1 MGHTSEAVQAVR
13 DMVKY
18 QATMGQTGSPV
29 HMSVGP
35 AGSMDKLGPPGR
47 GPAATVESTERGR
60 GKTGSKSTSLQ
71 VSIMPNSSNNE
82 PYRIDPA
89 QRITRLP
96 PYLFGRIN
104 ALKHTMRQQGADI
117 IDLGMGNPADPA
129 PQIVIDKLCEAARDP
144 RNHRYSASKGITN
157 LRKEMAK
164 KYARKWGVELDPD
177 TEVLACIG
185 SKEGFSHLCLAML
198 GTGDTAIVPDP
209 AFPIHCYGVVLAGAN
224 VITVPLGN
232 DQKFLD
238 TIAMVCEHLF
248 PKPKL
253 LILNYPH
260 NPTAMTVDPGFF
272 EPVVDLAK
280 HFKFQVI
287 HDFAYGETVFDGYQ
301 APSFLSAKG
310 AKDVGVEFTTMSKP
324 YNMAGFRIGFVAG
337 NKQMIDYLATIKG
350 YYDYGIFQA
359 VQIAG
364 IIAMRHCEKDIAA
377 QNLKYQSR
385 RDVVCDGLQRIG
397 WQVEKPR
404 ASMFVWAR
412 VADEHL
418 NGKGTI
424 DYAMDLMEHAEVAIA
439 PGRAFGENGE
449 GYMRIA
455 LVENEQRLRQAVR
468 NISRYSQQRPI
479 RKAKAAR

>member
-1 MGHTSEAVQAVR
+1 MAGNMLQCDAVTRPTNRRGIEPLRPANTDGYHSHGLDTVFWVLPMSSMNNSEQC
-13 DMVKY
+13 
-18 QATMGQTGSPV
+18 QIE
-29 HMSVGP
+29 P
-35 AGSMDKLGPPGR
+35 A
-47 GPAATVESTERGR
+47 ERI
-60 GKTGSKSTSLQ
+60 K
-71 VSIMPNSSNNE
+71 
-82 PYRIDPA
+82 
-89 QRITRLP
+89 RLP
-96 PYLFGRIN
+96 PYLFGRLN
-104 ALKHTMRQQGADI
+104 ALKLQKRQQGADI
-117 IDLGMGNPADPA
+117 IDLGMGNPLDSA
-129 PQIVIDKLCEAARDP
+129 PQAVIDKLCEAVQDP
-144 RNHRYSASKGITN
+144 RNHRYSASKGIKG
-157 LRKEMAK
+157 LRREIAK
-164 KYARKWGVELDPD
+164 KYAQKWRVELDWE

-198 GTGDTAIVPDP
+198 GPGDTAVVPDP
-209 AFPIHCYGVVLAGAN
+209 AFPIHNYGVVLAGGN

-238 TIAMVCEHLF
+238 TVAMVCEHLF

-260 NPTAMTVDPGFF
+260 NPTAMTVEEGFF
-272 EPVVDLAK
+272 DTVVDLAK
-280 HFKFQVI
+280 RFKFAVI
-287 HDFAYGETVFDGYQ
+287 HDFAYGETAFDGYKP
-301 APSFLSAKG
+301 PSFLSAKG

-337 NKQMIDYLATIKG
+337 NRQMIDYLATIKG

-359 VQIAG
+359 IQIAG
-364 IIAMRHCEKDIAA
+364 IMAMRHCEDTIIA
-377 QNLKYQSR
+377 QNQKYSSR
-385 RDVVCDGLQRIG
+385 RDAVCDGLKRIG
-397 WQVEKPR
+397 WQVDKPR

-424 DYAMDLMEHAEVAIA
+424 DYAMDLMEHAEVAIS

-468 NISRYSQQRPI
+468 NISRFIQQKPI
-479 RKAKAAR
+479 RKAKALR